1 MASETQPKLP
11 VIDLSDENLKP
22 GTDAWLLACKEI
34 KDALEEYGC
43 FEAIYHKVPLEL
55 HNSMFTAMEDLFGL
69 PLETKKQKTSDRHLH
84 SYLGQ
89 YSFIPLYES
98 LAMANPTTVEG
109 AQGFTSTMWPQGNDH
124 FCETAHSF
132 SKLVAELSQM
142 VTRMVFDMYG
152 VQRLYDSHMELTTY
166 QLRWYK
172 YRTQQANETNVGML
186 PHTDKSFI
194 SILNQHQV
202 NGLQIGTKDSQWIDV
217 KPSPSSFLILAGD
230 AFMAWSNDRVPS
242 CEHQVTMRE
251 NKTRY
256 SLGLFSF
263 KSGIIQVPE
272 ELIDEKHPLLYKP
285 FDHFSFLDFGR
296 TPEARNLLRSIKA
309 YCGV

>member
-1 MASETQPKLP
+1 MGSETQPKLP

-22 GTDAWLLACKEI
+22 DTDAWLLACKEI

-55 HNSMFTAMEDLFGL
+55 HNSIFSAMEDLFGL
-69 PLETKKQKTSDRHLH
+69 PLETKMQKTSDRPYH
-84 SYLGQ
+84 SYIGQ
-89 YSFIPLYES
+89 YSFLPLYES
-98 LAMANPTTVEG
+98 LAVDNPTTVDG
-109 AQGFTSTMWPQGNDH
+109 SQGFTNIMWPQGNDH
-124 FCETAHSF
+124 FCETVHSI

-142 VTRMVFDMYG
+142 VTRMVFDVYG
-152 VQRLYDSHMELTTY
+152 VQRLYNSHMESTTY
-166 QLRWYK
+166 QLRCLK
-172 YRTQQANETNVGML
+172 YRTPEENETNMGL
-186 PHTDKSFI
+186 QPHTDKTFI
-194 SILNQHQV
+194 SIVNQNQV
-202 NGLQIGTKDSQWIDV
+202 NGLQIRTKDGQWIDV
-217 KPSPSSFLILAGD
+217 NPSPSSFLILAGD

-242 CEHQVTMRE
+242 CEHQIIMKE

-296 TPEARNLLRSIKA
+296 TPEARNLLRTIKA